1 MTTINRLDIVRSCQS
16 KVLTLHESKP
26 DLVIIMLSLAQL
38 WPLKDKVI
46 VPQMGGNGHL
56 KAPGPCTF
64 LFRGPIS

>member
-1 MTTINRLDIVRSCQS
+1 
-16 KVLTLHESKP
+16 
-26 DLVIIMLSLAQL
+26 MLSLAQL